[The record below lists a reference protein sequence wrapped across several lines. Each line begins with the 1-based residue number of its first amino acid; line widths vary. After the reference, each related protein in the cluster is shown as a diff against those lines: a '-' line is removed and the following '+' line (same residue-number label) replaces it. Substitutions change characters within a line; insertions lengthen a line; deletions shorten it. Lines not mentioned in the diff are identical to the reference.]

1 MTKRALPNLM
11 VAPNGARR
19 SKADHPALPT
29 TLDDLVAT
37 AVACQQAGADGIH
50 LHVRD
55 KDGQHSLD
63 VGQYREA
70 LAAVEEAAPGLFL
83 QVTSEAAGVFGPEA
97 QMQMVRELQPASV
110 TLAISELMR
119 APVTTTEARAF
130 YEWAHEA
137 DVAIHHIAYTP
148 DQLHAVLTVMDH
160 GIIPGT
166 HHHLQLVLGSYDGTV
181 PSDAALLDTYKTILN
196 TRRDRMTFDWMI
208 CAFGTQ
214 ETPCLVET
222 ARRGGKLRVGFENS
236 LWNADGTLAADNAER
251 VAEVF
256 AAVQGITPIDT

>member
-97 QMQMVRELQPASV
+97 QMQMVRELRPASV
-110 TLAISELMR
+110 TLAISELMLSL
-119 APVTTTEARAF
+119 
-130 YEWAHEA
+130 
-137 DVAIHHIAYTP
+137 IHISEP
-148 DQLHAVLTVMDH
+148 
-160 GIIPGT
+160 
-166 HHHLQLVLGSYDGTV
+166 
-181 PSDAALLDTYKTILN
+181 
-196 TRRDRMTFDWMI
+196 TR
-208 CAFGTQ
+208 
-214 ETPCLVET
+214 PY
-222 ARRGGKLRVGFENS
+222 
-236 LWNADGTLAADNAER
+236 
-251 VAEVF
+251 
-256 AAVQGITPIDT
+256 